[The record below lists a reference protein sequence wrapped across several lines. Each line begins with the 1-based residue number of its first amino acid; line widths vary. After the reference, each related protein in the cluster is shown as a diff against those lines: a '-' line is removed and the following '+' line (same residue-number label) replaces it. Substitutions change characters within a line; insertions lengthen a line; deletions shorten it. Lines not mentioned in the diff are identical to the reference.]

1 MGYQKSWKQIVYKQW
16 KVIGGFKGWIDE
28 SFWCKK
34 NNFGGNIFLLSIS
47 GSTPFFVKPLDW
59 QVGPQF
65 QFFQLL
71 YYLKKIILDNGKSSF
86 IVFLVRSIFFNF
98 YSLDID
104 YCVRVLMNV
113 SYKLVLQGL
122 YIGDAEVEAWN
133 SSIRK
138 K

>member
-1 MGYQKSWKQIVYKQW
+1 MKVFGVKRIILVETFFFYQFLGLHHFSSNLWTGKW
-16 KVIGGFKGWIDE
+16 DL
-28 SFWCKK
+28 SF
-34 NNFGGNIFLLSIS
+34 NSFNFYII
-47 GSTPFFVKPLDW
+47 
-59 QVGPQF
+59 
-65 QFFQLL
+65 
-71 YYLKKIILDNGKSSF
+71 LKKIILDNGKSSF

-122 YIGDAEVEAWN
+122 YIGDAEGEAWN